1 MVDSTVWFFPT
12 IPVHLTYRFL
22 SEIKTVFLQ
31 PLTLWKQEVGK
42 NNRETRN
49 EYMRPNLAYIQG
61 DFTRTQLF
69 IRLYV
74 D

>member
-12 IPVHLTYRFL
+12 IPVHLTYQFL

-42 NNRETRN
+42 NNQETLN
-49 EYMRPNLAYIQG
+49 EYMRPDLAYIQG
-61 DFTRTQLF
+61 DFTRTLLC
-69 IRLYV
+69 IELYV
-74 D
+74 N